1 MLLARLM
8 NAPLR
13 IQKLIAGGLLLL
25 LGVIAGAVFWFSF
38 EIVSAGGERLT
49 DLREQAGKLTQLA
62 ALKNGMQPM
71 DLDATAAANQQLF
84 LEAESLTIGRAT
96 LQSNIDT
103 IAQSNNL
110 QLASAGSLPDIDEKG
125 IKLIGL
131 RIDMSGSYEAIQ
143 KAIIDIETVKPPL
156 LVRELTLRLTS
167 GEAGDRPVE
176 LAAQVK
182 IFGAF
187 RLTGEGSQ
195 PAPAEGVVTP

>member
-1 MLLARLM
+1 MLLARLV

-25 LGVIAGAVFWFSF
+25 LGAISGGLIWLSV
-38 EIVSAGGERLT
+38 ETVSASRNRLT

-62 ALKNGMQPM
+62 AMKNGMQPM
-71 DLDATAAANQQLF
+71 NLDATAAADQQLF

-96 LQSNIDT
+96 LQSNIDA

-110 QLASAGSLPDIDEKG
+110 LLASAGSVPDVDEKG

-187 RLTGEGSQ
+187 RLTGQGSQ
-195 PAPAEGVVTP
+195 PAPAEGVAAP

>member
-1 MLLARLM
+1 MLLARLV

-25 LGVIAGAVFWFSF
+25 LGAISGGLIWLSVAT
-38 EIVSAGGERLT
+38 VSASRDRLT

-62 ALKNGMQPM
+62 AMKNGMQPM
-71 DLDATAAANQQLF
+71 NLDATAAADQQLF

-96 LQSNIDT
+96 LQSNIDA

-110 QLASAGSLPDIDEKG
+110 LLASAGSVPDIDEKG

-187 RLTGEGSQ
+187 RLTGQGSQ
-195 PAPAEGVVTP
+195 PAPAEGVAAP

>member
-1 MLLARLM
+1 MLLARLI
-8 NAPLR
+8 NAPLH
-13 IQKLIAGGLLLL
+13 IQKLMASGLLLL
-25 LGVIAGAVFWFSF
+25 LCAIIGGLIWLAV
-38 EIVSAGGERLT
+38 EAVSEGHDRLT

-62 ALKNGMQPM
+62 AMKNGMQPM
-71 DLDATAAANQQLF
+71 NLDATAAANQQLF

-96 LQSNIDT
+96 LQSSIEA

-110 QLASAGSLPDIDEKG
+110 LLASAGSLPDIDEKG

-167 GEAGDRPVE
+167 GEAGDRPLE
-176 LAAQVK
+176 LAVQAK

-187 RLTGEGSQ
+187 RLTAENSQ
-195 PAPAEGVVTP
+195 PAQAEGVAPP

>member
-1 MLLARLM
+1 MLLARLI

-13 IQKLIAGGLLLL
+13 IQKLIAGGLLLV
-25 LGVIAGAVFWFSF
+25 LGAIMSGFVWITVETVFASHD
-38 EIVSAGGERLT
+38 RLT

-62 ALKNGMQPM
+62 ALKNGLQP
-71 DLDATAAANQQLF
+71 LNLETATAPNQQLF

-96 LQSNIDT
+96 LQSNIDA

-110 QLASAGSLPDIDEKG
+110 SLASAGSVPDIDEKG

-143 KAIIDIETVKPPL
+143 KAIIDIETAKPPL
-156 LVRELTLRLTS
+156 LVRELTLRLTA
-167 GEAGDRPVE
+167 GEAGDRPLE

-195 PAPAEGVVTP
+195 PAPAEGVAAP